1 MKKVALTLAAIAAAT
16 VFAPEA
22 SAVPVFAR
30 QTGMACSACHYQHFP
45 LLNGFGRAFK
55 NSGFTMMGAQGKV
68 EGEHLDMPDR
78 VNMGMFMTTYVQ
90 NESGQGV
97 GSGGA
102 TAPAVI
108 GTPGTGGEFSLFM
121 GGRAAEFLGFIAE
134 AGLGGAGASNGTAP
148 ANFVQTGGIVGA
160 TKMLMLFPVGDA
172 RIGLSVHS
180 SNGQGVAY
188 SFETLN
194 TGAANTHKMMGNS
207 GPSNQHVQAAY
218 ASQYLGT
225 NTAATG
231 ASIVANNSMGF
242 VNVGLWEMAGNALV
256 NGANS
261 LNLNYERVAGTFDFA
276 GFDLGVGIQHF
287 GGVSTVTNSSAVNAL
302 NNNTNLTPGLL
313 NAPNATILDAQAQGD
328 FAGMPVGLYVTYG
341 RAAPSTGTDFNAFN
355 LNSVAAGGTDK
366 TSFNVAAEIGL
377 IPHVA
382 TVQVAVRMAKN
393 GMAPLAGV
401 DQSGDNALMVGVTYE
416 LAQNIGLSLTGTQQ
430 SGSYWDQ
437 NPTAVGKTAT
447 TLLLET
453 LF

>member
-78 VNMGMFMTTYVQ
+78 VNMGVFMTTYVQ
-90 NESGQGV
+90 SESGLDPVAGQV
-97 GSGGA
+97 
-102 TAPAVI
+102 PVI

-134 AGLGGAGASNGTAP
+134 AGLGGGGAPVTLAP
-148 ANFVQTGGIVGA
+148 QGGIVGA
-160 TKMLMLFPVGDA
+160 TKFAMLFPVGDA
-172 RIGLSVHS
+172 RVGLVVHS
-180 SNGQGVAY
+180 STGQGVAY

-194 TGAANTHKMMGNS
+194 TGATNTHKMMGNS
-207 GPSNQHVQAAY
+207 GPNGQHVKAAY
-218 ASQYLGT
+218 AAQYLGT

-231 ASIVANNSMGF
+231 ASFVANNSMGF
-242 VNVGLWEMAGNALV
+242 VNVGLWEMAGNDAV
-256 NGANS
+256 TGANA
-261 LNLNYERVAGTFDFA
+261 LNLNYARAATTLDIA
-276 GFDLGVGIQHF
+276 GFDMGFGVQHF
-287 GGVSTVTNSSAVNAL
+287 GGQSTVSGAL
-302 NNNTNLTPGLL
+302 LTTAAAI
-313 NAPNATILDAQAQGD
+313 NAPDANIIDAQVQGD
-328 FAGMPVGLYVTYG
+328 AANMPVGLYVSYG
-341 RAAPSTGTDFNAFN
+341 SAAASTATNGNPFNTSLTN
-355 LNSVAAGGTDK
+355 TK
-366 TSFNVAAEIGL
+366 TSLNVAAEIGF
-377 IPHVA
+377 IPHVS
-382 TVQVAVRMAKN
+382 TVQVAMRMGHQN
-393 GMAPLAGV
+393 GLT
-401 DQSGDNALMVGVTYE
+401 DNALMVGVTYE

-430 SGSYWDQ
+430 SGSFWDNQ
-437 NPTAVGKTAT
+437 AAPVGKTAT

>member
-68 EGEHLDMPDR
+68 EGEHLDIPDR

-90 NESGQGV
+90 SESGLDPAV
-97 GSGGA
+97 GQV
-102 TAPAVI
+102 PVI

-134 AGLGGAGASNGTAP
+134 AGLGGGGTTTAP
-148 ANFVQTGGIVGA
+148 ATGAAVNSGGIVGA
-160 TKMLMLFPVGDA
+160 TKFAMLFPVGDA
-172 RIGLSVHS
+172 RVGLVVHS

-194 TGAANTHKMMGNS
+194 TGATNTHKMMGNS
-207 GPSNQHVQAAY
+207 GPSGQHVKAAY

-242 VNVGLWEMAGNALV
+242 VNVGLWEMAGNAAV
-256 NGANS
+256 TGANS
-261 LNLNYERVAGTFDFA
+261 LNLNYARAATTLDIA
-276 GFDLGVGIQHF
+276 GFDMGFGLQHF
-287 GGVSTVTNSSAVNAL
+287 GGESTVTGV
-302 NNNTNLTPGLL
+302 
-313 NAPNATILDAQAQGD
+313 APIANIIDAQVQGD
-328 FAGMPVGLYVTYG
+328 VANMPIGLYVSYG
-341 RAAPSTGTDFNAFN
+341 IAPATGANARTNTFNAN
-355 LNSVAAGGTDK
+355 IASAGGTDK
-366 TSFNVAAEIGL
+366 TSLNIAAEIGL

-393 GMAPLAGV
+393 GMPTLAGV

-430 SGSYWDQ
+430 SGSYWDK
-437 NPTAVGKTAT
+437 NPTQAGKTAT